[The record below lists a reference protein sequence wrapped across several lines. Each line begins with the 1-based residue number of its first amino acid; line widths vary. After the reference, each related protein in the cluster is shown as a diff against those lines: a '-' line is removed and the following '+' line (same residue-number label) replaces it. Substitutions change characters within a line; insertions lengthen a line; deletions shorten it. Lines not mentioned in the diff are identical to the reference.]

1 MEHGSWWWSQSS
13 SGAAVHGVAE
23 LATTE
28 RLSRLM
34 GHDLCEL
41 HQTWSASHFSLSHW
55 SLMSQQEAYSLQ
67 NISKPLFLGI
77 VYPGLNSRFCQA
89 DYSPLNTGPEEA
101 SLFPLATSG
110 DSNCPSPHLSQ
121 HQLPSH
127 QSRSCAHSSSNV
139 SLLCKICI
147 TQLLP
152 PLRNYVSHFQ
162 QFFLGP
168 CSSSQGDNEDMCQ
181 S

>member
-1 MEHGSWWWSQSS
+1 MDREVWR
-13 SGAAVHGVAE
+13 AAVHGVAE
-23 LATTE
+23 LDTTE

-41 HQTWSASHFSLSHW
+41 HQTWSASRFSLSHW

-67 NISKPLFLGI
+67 KISEPLFFGI
-77 VYPGLNSRFCQA
+77 VYPWTQLQILSGRTIIHLWTMGLKKPVCSHLRPS
-89 DYSPLNTGPEEA
+89 DRL
-101 SLFPLATSG
+101 
-110 DSNCPSPHLSQ
+110 NCPSPHLSQ

-127 QSRSCAHSSSNV
+127 QSHSCAHSSSNV

-152 PLRNYVSHFQ
+152 PLRNYVSHF
-162 QFFLGP
+162 
-168 CSSSQGDNEDMCQ
+168 
-181 S
+181 